1 MPPGPQKRKPVKKKK
16 KKKAKRS
23 ISSSASH
30 LRLGESH
37 SDLHNYPHSGVKVDS
52 MDDSSSGYES
62 LTTDI
67 TRKAAEQKQAKI
79 QMPIL
84 TKQTKME
91 LDEAAMTEPAS
102 VADYISRPVE
112 SSPEKGTRKDED
124 VGFKTPLADNLSRPV
139 GFSPDKGTRKDEDLA
154 FKTPVADNLSRPVGF
169 SPDKGT
175 RKDEDLGFK
184 TPVADYLSQPF
195 ESSPEKGTRKVEDSG
210 FKTPPTGDPVTPV
223 DQSFV
228 EVAAQLNNNSKIQE
242 KDDLVVAETPLEQTV
257 INETDPANNQLSK
270 EIEVQKSGL
279 KTPKSEENL
288 LQDSMNG
295 KCQYYRSSDDRVNEP
310 VTPERYERQPLLASA
325 PPPPE
330 KASWKNCCGI
340 FELFSGSTR
349 N

>member
-1 MPPGPQKRKPVKKKK
+1 MDQTV
-16 KKKAKRS
+16 
-23 ISSSASH
+23 I
-30 LRLGESH
+30 GESH

-52 MDDSSSGYES
+52 MDDSSSGHES

-67 TRKAAEQKQAKI
+67 TRKAAEQKPAKI

-91 LDEAAMTEPAS
+91 LDEAAMIEPAS

-124 VGFKTPLADNLSRPV
+124 VGFKTPVADNLSRPV
-139 GFSPDKGTRKDEDLA
+139 GFSPDKGTRKDEDLG

-175 RKDEDLGFK
+175 RKDEELGFK

-257 INETDPANNQLSK
+257 INETDPENNQSSK

-288 LQDSMNG
+288 LQDSTNG
-295 KCQYYRSSDDRVNEP
+295 KCQYYIRSSDDRVNEP

-330 KASWKNCCGI
+330 KASWKNCCGL

-349 N
+349 